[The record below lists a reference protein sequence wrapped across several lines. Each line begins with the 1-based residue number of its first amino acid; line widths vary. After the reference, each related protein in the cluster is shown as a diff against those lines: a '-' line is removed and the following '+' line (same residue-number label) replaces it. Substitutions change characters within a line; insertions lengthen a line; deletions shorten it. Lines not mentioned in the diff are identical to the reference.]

1 MSQYQIPLHYKFGYQ
16 LSVMQ
21 LVKGCNSSKLKL
33 PGLSPTLVDA
43 TSAATVVVSVP
54 FTKIYVL
61 QESQRLK
68 RNIAALILI

>member
-1 MSQYQIPLHYKFGYQ
+1 
-16 LSVMQ
+16 MQ
-21 LVKGCNSSKLKL
+21 FFKAKTL

-68 RNIAALILI
+68 HNIAALILI